1 VNSPLIRSAKDTF
14 APVLAAL
21 AVNIPGLPGLG
32 DEGPGDLESLLTTC
46 FILMGVGF
54 AIALLG
60 HMTHT
65 RILIAIGV
73 LVVMVGSAVFV
84 VAIGQYG

>member
-1 VNSPLIRSAKDTF
+1 
-14 APVLAAL
+14 VLASL

-32 DEGPGDLESLLTTC
+32 DQGPGDLSSLLTSS

-60 HMTHT
+60 QLT
-65 RILIAIGV
+65 RARVLISIGV
-73 LVVMVGSAVFV
+73 LVVLVGTGVFL
-84 VAIGQYG
+84 VAIGRYG

>member
-1 VNSPLIRSAKDTF
+1 M
-14 APVLAAL
+14 LAAL

-32 DEGPGDLESLLTTC
+32 DQGPGDLSSLLTSS

-60 HMTHT
+60 HLT
-65 RILIAIGV
+65 RTRVLISIGV
-73 LVVMVGSAVFV
+73 LVVLVGSGVFL
-84 VAIGQYG
+84 VAIGRYG

>member
-1 VNSPLIRSAKDTF
+1 M
-14 APVLAAL
+14 LASL

-32 DEGPGDLESLLTTC
+32 DQGPGDLSSLLTSS

-60 HMTHT
+60 QLT
-65 RILIAIGV
+65 RARVLISIGV
-73 LVVMVGSAVFV
+73 LVVLVGTGVFL
-84 VAIGQYG
+84 VAIGRYG

>member
-1 VNSPLIRSAKDTF
+1 
-14 APVLAAL
+14 VLAAL

-32 DEGPGDLESLLTTC
+32 DQGPGDLESLLTSV
-46 FILMGVGF
+46 FVLMGAGF

-60 HMTHT
+60 HLT
-65 RILIAIGV
+65 RTRLLVAIGV

-84 VAIGQYG
+84 LAIGRYG